1 MPLLQALAY
10 GFATTFKV
18 RDLARCFAGAKLRPA
33 KSEVVADYGDDRVAV
48 GFDFGA
54 VVFINVPAEERTR
67 VIGAIT
73 SHVATDE
80 PHAPLEEDFLVELQP
95 GAGPA
100 VRFDRVVVSNLDA
113 GLVDVITLLLAQ
125 SVCIDYYDE
134 DLAEILAALDQRTDK
149 MARTGRLWGSAKE
162 LTRFVG
168 ATISTKNQIIAALAV
183 LDKPAV
189 VWEHESLDRL
199 YRDLREMLEIGERFR
214 ALEYKMRTIQDTL
227 ELFLDLGNTR
237 RSQVL
242 ELVVIA
248 LIFIEVAIAVLW
260 KRG

>member
-1 MPLLQALAY
+1 MALLQALVY

-18 RDLARCFAGAKLRPA
+18 RDLARCFTGATLRQA
-33 KSEVVADYGDDRVAV
+33 KAEIVADYGNDRVAV

-54 VVFINVPAEERTR
+54 IAFINVPAEERTR
-67 VIGAIT
+67 VLGTVVAK
-73 SHVATDE
+73 VATDE
-80 PHAPLEEDFLVELQP
+80 PHPPLEEDFLVEIQP
-95 GAGPA
+95 GVTPT
-100 VRFDRVVVSNLDA
+100 VHFDRVIVPALDA
-113 GLVDVITLLLAQ
+113 AVIDILALLLAQ
-125 SVCIDYYDE
+125 SVSIDYYDE
-134 DLAEILAALDQRTDK
+134 DLAEILAAIDHRTDRI
-149 MARTGRLWGSAKE
+149 ARTGRLFGSPRE

-168 ATISTKNQIIAALAV
+168 ATLSTKNQIIAALAV

-189 VWEHESLDRL
+189 TWESETLDSL
-199 YRDLREMLEIGERFR
+199 YRDLRAMLEIDERFR

-248 LIFIEVAIAVLW
+248 LIFIEVALAVLW
-260 KRG
+260 RH